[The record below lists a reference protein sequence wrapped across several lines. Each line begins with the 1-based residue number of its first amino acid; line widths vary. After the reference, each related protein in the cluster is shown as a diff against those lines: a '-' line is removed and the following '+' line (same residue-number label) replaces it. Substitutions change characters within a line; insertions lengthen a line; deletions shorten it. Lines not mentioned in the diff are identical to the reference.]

1 MPDNIRI
8 VLVDDHSLVLEGI
21 SARLSEEEN
30 FEIVGQASNG
40 LEALTVVKETQPD
53 VVLMDVSMPVM
64 DGIEAMERMAQ
75 DYPDIRVLI
84 LSMHDNQE
92 YIMRLMR
99 LGASG
104 YVLKDV
110 PSRELVRAV
119 RTVYSGSTYI
129 SSRASKLLF
138 RDRDVEQ
145 TETKSILTKR
155 EITVLTMLAE
165 GLCNKEIAHFLEL
178 SVRTIEAHRQNIKSK
193 LGIHTAAGLTKYALE
208 HRFIKV

>member
-40 LEALTVVKETQPD
+40 LEALTIVKETQPD

>member
-1 MPDNIRI
+1 MNNTIRI

-30 FEIVGQASNG
+30 FEVVGQASNG
-40 LEALTVVKETQPD
+40 LEALKVIKETEPD

-64 DGIEAMERMAQ
+64 DGIEAMERIAE
-75 DYPDIRVLI
+75 DSPNTRVLI

-129 SSRASKLLF
+129 SSRASELLF
-138 RDRDVEQ
+138 KHDKVEQ
-145 TETKSILTKR
+145 EQTKSILTKR

-178 SVRTIEAHRQNIKSK
+178 SVRTVEAHRQNIKSK
-193 LGIHTAAGLTKYALE
+193 LGIHTPAGLTKYAIE
-208 HRFIKV
+208 HRFVKM

>member
-40 LEALTVVKETQPD
+40 LEALTIVKETQPD

-178 SVRTIEAHRQNIKSK
+178 SVRTVEAHRQNIKSK

>member
-1 MPDNIRI
+1 MPDIIRI

-30 FEIVGQASNG
+30 FEIVGQACNG
-40 LEALTVVKETQPD
+40 LEALSVVKETQPD

-75 DYPDIRVLI
+75 DYPNIRVLI

-138 RDRDVEQ
+138 RDRAVEQ
-145 TETKSILTKR
+145 AQTKSILTKR

-178 SVRTIEAHRQNIKSK
+178 SVRTVEAHRQNIKSK
-193 LGIHTAAGLTKYALE
+193 LGIHTPAGLTKYALE
-208 HRFIKV
+208 HQFIKV

>member
-40 LEALTVVKETQPD
+40 LEALTIVKETQPD

-84 LSMHDNQE
+84 LSMNDNQE